1 MGMRERPWCVEF
13 KNLMKKS
20 CPFSARHSKVFWRGQ
35 MRSNWMHR
43 MSRMQSRASARDQ
56 VTRTMDENRRKKWFL
71 WTRRNSIHHSLCVF
85 SRNPKSRLLKEGRTH
100 PRHVFFVRI
109 ECIECH
115 ECSRERVH
123 GTKWREL
130 WMRIEEK
137 SDSYRQEGTAS
148 LIRFLE
154 RSRRLPK
161 RTRAKRTCTKA
172 TASKKLLVIKKI
184 TTCMLV

>member
-1 MGMRERPWCVEF
+1 MGMRERPRCVEF

-43 MSRMQSRASARDQ
+43 MSRMQSRASAWDQ

-71 WTRRNSIHHSLCVF
+71 WTRRNSVPHSF
-85 SRNPKSRLLKEGRTH
+85 PREKSSSSREEEKGH

-137 SDSYRQEGTAS
+137 SDSYGQEGTAS